1 MRPFLAKIVSVTVT
15 CLFVANSFAQTSPE
29 RWEGY
34 RPVSGSEVRG
44 LNLPF
49 QGFAENAVLQVLTVS
64 TIAPGEKY
72 DVVEVD
78 TIPQETNMTVLSD
91 PKNPRALQIETCR
104 KQNLKFCPVI
114 SQAVGQTMFF
124 NRGRF
129 HTCRH
134 GFHDWISLAS
144 QLNGNRSV
152 KEISPPMILWG
163 NRNGR
168 TAELY
173 NSAQS
178 NKPLMQFS
186 VINDN
191 PRLNYPTRGNT
202 YPSRAVALPVT
213 QSDYVEM
220 TLSEKIVRDYA
231 ISTRTSGLDNL
242 KLDEETYLIGYPS
255 KTNDFPNGVG
265 DTPGDT
271 LVVSNGRALDPARGN
286 ASLLT
291 TNYGS
296 PAMSGGALVT
306 ASGELTGLYCGS
318 NGASNPAAREA
329 YSYPL
334 DRGLMKQYWDYI
346 TYPTD
351 QQLPIVD
358 SLPDTNVEN

>member
-15 CLFVANSFAQTSPE
+15 CFFVANSFAQTSPE

-72 DVVEVD
+72 DVVDVD
-78 TIPQETNMTVLSD
+78 TIPQETNLTVLSD

-134 GFHDWISLAS
+134 GFHNWISLAS

-163 NRNGR
+163 NRSGQA
-168 TAELY
+168 TELY

-178 NKPLMQFS
+178 NRPLMQFS
-186 VINDN
+186 TINDN
-191 PRLNYPTRGNT
+191 PRLNYQTYGNT

-242 KLDEETYLIGYPS
+242 KLDEETYLIGYPG
-255 KTNDFPNGVG
+255 KTNVFPNGVG

-271 LVVSNGRALDPARGN
+271 LVVTNGRALGPARGN
-286 ASLLT
+286 AALLT

-296 PAMSGGALVT
+296 FGMSGGALVT
-306 ASGELTGLYCGS
+306 ASGELVGLYCGS
-318 NGASNPAAREA
+318 NGASNPAAREG

-358 SLPDTNVEN
+358 SVPDTTVEN

>member
-15 CLFVANSFAQTSPE
+15 CFFVANSFAQTSPE

-49 QGFAENAVLQVLTVS
+49 QGFAENAVLQVLTVR
-64 TIAPGEKY
+64 TLAPGEKY
-72 DVVEVD
+72 DVVDVD

-91 PKNPRALQIETCR
+91 PKHPRALQIETCR

-134 GFHDWISLAS
+134 GFHNWISLAS

-163 NRNGR
+163 NRSGR
-168 TAELY
+168 TTEIY

-178 NKPLMQFS
+178 NRPLMQFS
-186 VINDN
+186 AINDN
-191 PRLNYPTRGNT
+191 PRLNYQTINPS
-202 YPSRAVALPVT
+202 YPSEVVARPVN

-220 TLSEKIVRDYA
+220 TLSERIVRDYA

-242 KLDEETYLIGYPS
+242 KRDEETYLIGYPS
-255 KTNDFPNGVG
+255 KTNFFPSGVG

-271 LVVSNGRALDPARGN
+271 LVISNGRALEPARGS
-286 ASLLT
+286 AALVT
-291 TNYGS
+291 TNYAS
-296 PAMSGGALVT
+296 PGMSGGALVT
-306 ASGELTGLYCGS
+306 ASGELAGLNCGG
-318 NGASNPAAREA
+318 NNTNNPAAREG
-329 YSYPL
+329 YSYPI
-334 DRGLMKQYWDYI
+334 DRGLMAQYWNYI

-351 QQLPIVD
+351 QQLPSVD
-358 SLPDTNVEN
+358 SLPDTTVEN